1 MLLAGWEGNLH
12 AIKTS
17 LVITLLSHEIVNFSF
32 ILEEKSQSFFS
43 LRKHVNV
50 CSNNTFC
57 IRTPFTVQGQLSPS
71 TLSLRFNQKS
81 LPKCL
86 LIFGG
91 QYIQQ
96 Y

>member
-12 AIKTS
+12 AIQTS

-57 IRTPFTVQGQLSPS
+57 IRTPFTVQGQLGPS
-71 TLSLRFNQKS
+71 TLSLRVNQKS
-81 LPKCL
+81 LPKYS

-91 QYIQQ
+91 TYI
-96 Y
+96 

>member
-12 AIKTS
+12 AIQTS

-50 CSNNTFC
+50 CSNNIFC
-57 IRTPFTVQGQLSPS
+57 IRTPFTVLFNGSTKSFNLRPKGQ
-71 TLSLRFNQKS
+71 
-81 LPKCL
+81 PK
-86 LIFGG
+86 IVA
-91 QYIQQ
+91 
-96 Y
+96 

>member
-12 AIKTS
+12 AIQTS

-50 CSNNTFC
+50 CSNN
-57 IRTPFTVQGQLSPS
+57 
-71 TLSLRFNQKS
+71 
-81 LPKCL
+81 
-86 LIFGG
+86 IFA
-91 QYIQQ
+91 
-96 Y
+96 